1 MERGGSPS
9 ERFVEISK
17 YKSIYDV
24 AYERDLNTRSFPGS
38 HGAVFKAFSRSS
50 RLFGSNRKVFAI
62 KEIHLPDQ
70 RSRTRVE
77 FEIQFLRECKH
88 RNILG
93 LEDAYEIEQKDWKN
107 TIFLVTEPWAPTS
120 LQIFFEF
127 VARDDCE
134 IAVMCP
140 WYSPGSFQPWPEIIE
155 QCIDGLQYLH
165 EHDIRHK
172 DLKPANILLLNE
184 RTQGNAIG
192 VRVILADLGI
202 SKRLIHG
209 AETSFHGTY
218 SFLAPEQI
226 EKTGSTHK
234 SDIFS
239 LGCCFAMV
247 KAVVHA
253 GKDGLISIENAAM
266 GTDSC
271 QFANN
276 LREVHEV
283 LNSYI
288 THTTSDPL
296 ELEFRN
302 ILRGLVPEMLAWD
315 PQSRPD
321 IVGVSHAFAD
331 YKQKRKILREGPK
344 VLTLLVEAPGMTKVT
359 VVELAANTSLQQLS
373 DSISKAYRLA
383 WARRWYRL
391 FPYIGTRSRPE
402 LIRFRGSPSNLVWG
416 ALNPRKIPSDTEL
429 AKHSYEIL
437 SADSITVGLE
447 VLAATIRLS
456 QTQEQ
461 PWYPFFWEQGI
472 PIGVGYLPN
481 FDEILAKDTS
491 VTAFGWGIVVEERID
506 LVAVVFYYHPKS
518 VVHHYWFL
526 IATAMGIL
534 GLVILITSSEEQNL
548 QTLLRRHIL
557 VFLYLI
563 NLISLISQTWI
574 YWKLKR

>member
-9 ERFVEISK
+9 ERFVEIRK

-24 AYERDLNTRSFPGS
+24 PYERDLNTRSFPGS

-50 RLFGSNRKVFAI
+50 HLFGSNRKVFAI

-172 DLKPANILLLNE
+172 DLKPANVLLLNE

-192 VRVILADLGI
+192 MRVILADLGV

-266 GTDSC
+266 GTDTC
-271 QFANN
+271 QFAKN
-276 LREVHEV
+276 LREVYEV
-283 LNSYI
+283 LYSSV
-288 THTTSDPL
+288 TFSASSPL
-296 ELEFRN
+296 ELEFRST
-302 ILRGLVPEMLAWD
+302 LRVLVPEILTRD

-321 IVGVSHAFAD
+321 IVGVSRIFAE
-331 YKQKRKILREGPK
+331 YKQKRNILRESSK
-344 VLTLLVEAPGMTKVT
+344 TLILLVESLGKPKVT
-359 VVELAANTSLQQLS
+359 AIEVAADTSRQQLS
-373 DSISKAYRLA
+373 DSISEVYKLA
-383 WARRWYRL
+383 RGRR
-391 FPYIGTRSRPE
+391 
-402 LIRFRGSPSNLVWG
+402 
-416 ALNPRKIPSDTEL
+416 
-429 AKHSYEIL
+429 
-437 SADSITVGLE
+437 
-447 VLAATIRLS
+447 
-456 QTQEQ
+456 
-461 PWYPFFWEQGI
+461 
-472 PIGVGYLPN
+472 
-481 FDEILAKDTS
+481 
-491 VTAFGWGIVVEERID
+491 
-506 LVAVVFYYHPKS
+506 
-518 VVHHYWFL
+518 
-526 IATAMGIL
+526 
-534 GLVILITSSEEQNL
+534 
-548 QTLLRRHIL
+548 
-557 VFLYLI
+557 
-563 NLISLISQTWI
+563 
-574 YWKLKR
+574 